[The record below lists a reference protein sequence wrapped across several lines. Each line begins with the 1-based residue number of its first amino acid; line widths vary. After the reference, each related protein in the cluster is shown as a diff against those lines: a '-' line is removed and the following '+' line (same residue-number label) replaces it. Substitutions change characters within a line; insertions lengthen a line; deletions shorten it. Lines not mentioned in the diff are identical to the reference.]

1 MIRSLYTS
9 ISGLITQEAKQDV
22 ITNNLANISTTGY
35 KSDNLIVKNFKDV
48 MIENQ
53 DKIVN
58 GKNVKNKIGNLSL
71 GSKVDEVYTDYGQ
84 GDIGETGETND
95 FAISGKG
102 FFTLRK
108 STGTNQT
115 QNFYSRDGHFHI
127 NSKGYLVDD
136 SGDNVLGVNL
146 STKKT
151 EPIYAGSG
159 SIICSQNG
167 QISINGEK
175 KYNFDIS
182 DFTDYNTLK
191 KVGDNLYEGGG
202 GVHSGNDFSIKQK
215 ALEKSNVNVTSEF
228 VNMMTTMR
236 KFESNQK
243 IVQSIDE
250 TLDKAVNTLGS
261 M

>member
-1 MIRSLYTS
+1 MIRSLYTAM
-9 ISGLITQEAKQDV
+9 SGLITQEAKQDV
-22 ITNNLANISTTGY
+22 ITNNLANVSTAGY
-35 KSDNLIVKNFKDV
+35 KSDNLIVKDFKDV

-58 GKNVKNKIGNLSL
+58 GKNLRNKIGKLSL
-71 GSKVDEVYTDYGQ
+71 GSKIDEVYTDYSQ
-84 GDIGETGETND
+84 GDINETGEAND

-102 FFTLRK
+102 FFTLK
-108 STGTNQT
+108 KADGTNQT

-127 NSKGYLVDD
+127 NNKGYLVND
-136 SGDNVLGVNL
+136 SGDNVLGINI
-146 STKKT
+146 STGKT
-151 EPIYAGSG
+151 EPIYAGEG

-167 QISINGEK
+167 QISINGQK

-191 KVGDNLYEGGG
+191 KTGDNLYEGGK
-202 GVHSGNDFSIKQK
+202 GVHFSNDFSIRQK
-215 ALEKSNVNVTSEF
+215 SLEKSNVNIISEF
-228 VNMMTTMR
+228 TSMMTTAR

-261 M
+261 I